1 MRRYVTS
8 LVGGL
13 LALGEDLEI
22 VALGGPTVGLPAGV
36 SRVPEPW
43 HPPTNMGWALA
54 GLPRAARMARVDLV
68 HAPAYTAPFFPPVP
82 VVLTIHDVS
91 YARHP
96 EWYPYRR
103 DWLRRWF
110 YRRSARVAARII
122 TDSRFSAG
130 EIEAAYGVPRDTIAV
145 VPLAPDAVFTPHAPY
160 APDTLPAGVRAP
172 YVLHVGDLHPRRN
185 LEVALGAVLRLRR
198 GDIARA
204 DTWANT
210 RVDAR
215 AEDHNED
222 GPAAGGPRSGA
233 DAGARGD
240 ARRATGHERPAVRVT
255 LVLAG
260 VDRASGTELAAQ
272 AEAAGD
278 PDALVRLGRVSERD
292 LAALYRGARALV
304 YPSRYEGFGLPLV
317 EAMASGTP
325 VIAADAASL
334 PEVVGTAGRLLDPD
348 DADGWTAALAEV
360 LADDGLAGRMR
371 QAGLVRAAGFTWQ
384 ETARRTL
391 DVYRAV
397 VP

>member
-1 MRRYVTS
+1 MRRYVTG

-22 VALGGPTVGLPAGV
+22 VALGGPTAGLPAGV
-36 SRVPEPW
+36 SSVPEPW
-43 HPPTNMGWALA
+43 HPPTNMGWALT

-68 HAPAYTAPFFPPVP
+68 HAPAYTAPFFTPVP

-122 TDSRFSAG
+122 TDSQFSAA
-130 EIEAAYGVPRDTIAV
+130 EIEAAYGVPRDTMAV

-185 LEVALGAVLRLRR
+185 LQVALGAVLRLRR
-198 GDIARA
+198 GDIACA
-204 DTWANT
+204 DTSA
-210 RVDAR
+210 DAR
-215 AEDHNED
+215 VEGHSEA
-222 GPAAGGPRSGA
+222 GPAVGEARSEA
-233 DAGARGD
+233 DAEARVGAG
-240 ARRATGHERPAVRVT
+240 RATGHEGTAARVT

-260 VDRASGTELAAQ
+260 IDRTSGAGLAAQ

-325 VIAADAASL
+325 VIAANVASL

-348 DADGWTAALAEV
+348 DVDGWTAALAEV
-360 LADDGLAGRMR
+360 LGDDTLANRMR
-371 QAGLVRAAGFTWQ
+371 EAGLVRAADFTWQ

-391 DVYRAV
+391 AVYREV
-397 VP
+397 VR